1 MEQLSIFYPLHVF
14 PTEKHLSTILI
25 NNITKYLNKK
35 IKVSYVFFLYDQE
48 KSRKQLDDNTVIY
61 LDQFSNAVDVLQKTK
76 PDIVFLNEDRSI
88 IDLSFHIA
96 CDFLKIPVMCPINQ
110 IWLSNY
116 KVSKKIMLSKFKF
129 LFSKKSSINTS
140 KNSNPYRSKI
150 NFLNNTMKKSHH
162 NLFQILNVQLKLFI
176 SQLTTKP
183 VIYSKSPNTLF
194 RLETESS
201 IPILLKNNFPQSNLF
216 VTGNPIYDEVFKRIT
231 NFKHNLDL
239 QKIRVLF
246 APSQVFEDGVWNK
259 HDSDES
265 FIQILRILLNNN
277 ENFFTTVKIHPT
289 SVNLSDYTSLIKKI
303 NLSIQILQK
312 ENFLDLLENCDVVI
326 GYPANSTML
335 RYSLLAKK
343 PIILCNFFNNNSCE
357 LLEHNLAFE
366 CKSPENLIDLIPKIL
381 QNNPSNSETAANFLK
396 ENFYKYDGLS
406 TERLIDTVIAFI
418 KKQIPSEK
426 SKLK

>member
-25 NNITKYLNKK
+25 NNITKSLNKK

-48 KSRKQLDDNTVIY
+48 KSKKQLDDNTVIY

-76 PDIVFLNEDRSI
+76 PDIVFLNEDRSTV
-88 IDLSFHIA
+88 DLSFHIA
-96 CDFLKIPVMCPINQ
+96 CDFLKIPVMCPINH

-116 KVSKKIMLSKFKF
+116 KVSKKIMLSKLKF
-129 LFSKKSSINTS
+129 LFSKKSLINTS
-140 KNSNPYRSKI
+140 KNSNQNRSKI

-162 NLFQILNVQLKLFI
+162 NLFQTLNVKLKLFI

-201 IPILLKNNFPQSNLF
+201 IPILLKNNFPRSNLF
-216 VTGNPIYDEVFKRIT
+216 VTGNPIYDEVFQRIN
-231 NFKHNLDL
+231 NFKHNSDPK
-239 QKIRVLF
+239 KINVLF
-246 APSQVFEDGVWNK
+246 APSQVFEDGIWNK

-265 FIQILRILLNNN
+265 FIRILEILSNND
-277 ENFFTTVKIHPT
+277 EKFSVTVKIHPS
-289 SVNLSDYTSLIKKI
+289 SVNLSDYAPLIKKI
-303 NLSIQILQK
+303 NPSIQILQR

-343 PIILCNFFNNNSCE
+343 PIVLCNFFNNDSCE
-357 LLEHNLAFE
+357 FLEHNLAFE
-366 CKSPENLIDLIPKIL
+366 CRSPENLTGAIL
-381 QNNPSNSETAANFLK
+381 QTIKNNPSDSESAVNFLQ
-396 ENFYKYDGLS
+396 ENFYKFDGLS
-406 TERLIDTVIAFI
+406 TGRLMADVTSFI
-418 KKQIPSEK
+418 EK
-426 SKLK
+426 NNSI